1 MLCLALSDLLEGVM
15 LTCGCLSQLFI
26 CMHMR
31 DIILLLEQGILM
43 AEEGYQT
50 SLFFY
55 YYYSSFFFFFL
66 LFRYFFKDLFC
77 SHNCEFSLAVLSFS
91 LLKPPHIPLPKEN

>member
-50 SLFFY
+50 SLFF
-55 YYYSSFFFFFL
+55 L
-66 LFRYFFKDLFC
+66 LFKYFFYFLDIFLKIC
-77 SHNCEFSLAVLSFS
+77 SVLAVANSV
-91 LLKPPHIPLPKEN
+91 LLF